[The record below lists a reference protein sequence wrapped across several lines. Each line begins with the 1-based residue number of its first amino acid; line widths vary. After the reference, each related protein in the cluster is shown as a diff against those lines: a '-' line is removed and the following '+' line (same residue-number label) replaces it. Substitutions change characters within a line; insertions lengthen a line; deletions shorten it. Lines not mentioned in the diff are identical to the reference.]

1 MDMPNS
7 LGSKNWSGAGAE
19 TAAWEEG
26 WVRYDEL
33 AVSVVV
39 VVDEVEVAVELL
51 GMAELDVAAVVVD
64 TDEDG
69 TFVGRAAKPLLL
81 NRKYPLS

>member
-1 MDMPNS
+1 M
-7 LGSKNWSGAGAE
+7 
-19 TAAWEEG
+19 
-26 WVRYDEL
+26 L
-33 AVSVVV
+33 AVV

-64 TDEDG
+64 ADEDG

-81 NRKYPLS
+81 NRKYPFS